1 VNGSAKLIDVNE
13 ITPGSNYVFI
23 DENGLCDWEPRYELS
38 ITQCHVDLTWFPF
51 DEQVCELAFESWTL
65 DSSTL
70 NVLLDNQTFDMHSF
84 MSPESWYL
92 TGTSTN
98 MQTYQ

>member
-1 VNGSAKLIDVNE
+1 VNDSAKLIDVNE

-23 DENGLCDWEPRYELS
+23 HKNGLCIWEPRYELS
-38 ITQCHVDLTWFPF
+38 ITQCHVHLTWFPF

-65 DSSTL
+65 ENSTL
-70 NVLLDNQTFDMHSF
+70 KLLLHNVTFDMRSF
-84 MSPESWYL
+84 MTPESWYL

-98 MQTYQ
+98 VQKYQ